1 MLRRDNLSAL
11 EVRRYSDGAVQAYF
25 RHLCIRKLIKPQEI
39 LTMKKTL
46 SSLTVAALALFGA
59 QAVMAQAA
67 SAPSRAEVKKE
78 TAAANKAGTIPA
90 TEAQMQAPPVSK
102 KSDTARADVKK
113 DTAAANKAGAI
124 PGTTGGAGETLAG
137 EKQVKD
143 AKSTQPRADVKKETA
158 AANKAGTIPA
168 TEAQMQSPK
177 K

>member
-1 MLRRDNLSAL
+1 
-11 EVRRYSDGAVQAYF
+11 
-25 RHLCIRKLIKPQEI
+25 
-39 LTMKKTL
+39 MKKTL

-59 QAVMAQAA
+59 QAAMAQAA
-67 SAPSRAEVKKE
+67 SSPSRAEVKKE
-78 TAAANKAGTIPA
+78 TAAANKAGTIPQG
-90 TEAQMQAPPVSK
+90 EAAMQAPPVSK

-113 DTAAANKAGAI
+113 ETAAANKAGAI
-124 PGTTGGAGETLAG
+124 PGTTGGAGETIAG
-137 EKQVKD
+137 EKQITD